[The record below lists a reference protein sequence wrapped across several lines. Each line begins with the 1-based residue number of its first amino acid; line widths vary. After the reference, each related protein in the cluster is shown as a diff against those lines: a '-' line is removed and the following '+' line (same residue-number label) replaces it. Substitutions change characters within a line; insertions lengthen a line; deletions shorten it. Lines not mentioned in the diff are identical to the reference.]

1 MKHYFPTFAAL
12 AFSLMGSVIT
22 PALKADEWNKKTTI
36 TIDQAIEVQD
46 TVLPAGSYV
55 LKLVDFPSERH
66 LVQIFNAAENRL
78 ITTVITVSTYRSS
91 PPDNSEFKFYEPENG
106 QPPAL
111 HTWFYPGENTGFE
124 FRPGR
129 VVTTAESAQSIANT
143 NAPIPGGN

>member
-22 PALKADEWNKKTTI
+22 PALKADEWNKTTTI

-66 LVQIFNAAENRL
+66 LVQIFNAENRL
-78 ITTVITVSTYRSS
+78 ITTVFTVPTYRSS
-91 PPDNSEFKFYEPENG
+91 PPDNSEVKFYEPEN
-106 QPPAL
+106 
-111 HTWFYPGENTGFE
+111 
-124 FRPGR
+124 
-129 VVTTAESAQSIANT
+129 
-143 NAPIPGGN
+143 